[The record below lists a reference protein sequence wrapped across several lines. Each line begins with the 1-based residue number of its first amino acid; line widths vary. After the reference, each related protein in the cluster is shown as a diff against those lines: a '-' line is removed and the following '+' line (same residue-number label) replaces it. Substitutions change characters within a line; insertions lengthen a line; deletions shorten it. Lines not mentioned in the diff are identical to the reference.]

1 MAPERP
7 GIAGDTQQR
16 SVTDAYGLA
25 LAMLVVSTI
34 TLIAA
39 DARIESWFTLFA
51 AALQVAALVVT
62 LRVSG
67 VRKGASQIAS
77 AAAVA
82 VFLAAVFAVA
92 TGGTDRTTIG
102 IALWLLLSVTTIVA
116 IIRRLVGYRRVT
128 IQLVLGLLSI
138 HVLLGLSFGLAYL
151 LVEALGGSAFAQ
163 GSQGL
168 SGSLYFS
175 FVTLTTLGFG
185 DLSPGSNIVRALA
198 VAESFIGQL
207 YLVSVV
213 AFAVGRLG
221 TPNPAGSARDR

>member
-1 MAPERP
+1 MAPERS
-7 GIAGDTQQR
+7 GIAANTHQR

-25 LAMLVVSTI
+25 LALLVVSTF

-39 DARIESWFTLFA
+39 NARIESWFTLFA
-51 AALQVAALVVT
+51 GALQVIALVVT

-67 VRKGASQIAS
+67 VRKGASQFGS

-82 VFLAAVFAVA
+82 VFFAAVLAVA
-92 TGGTDRTTIG
+92 TGDTDRTTIG
-102 IALWLLLSVTTIVA
+102 IALWLLLTMATIVA

-151 LVEALGGSAFAQ
+151 FFDAVGGPAFAQ
-163 GSQGL
+163 GPQGL

-185 DLSPGSNIVRALA
+185 DLSPGSNVVRALS
-198 VAESFIGQL
+198 VAEAFIGQL

-221 TPNPAGSARDR
+221 LPPGRQTGEE